1 MNDVRLF
8 NFVFLALKRWFQFN
22 LRIVITDFES
32 VMTLNNWEM
41 IAETRSYSF
50 RSRSRCRLCFTL
62 PNRTEWSTVP
72 RVTPELYDTKSYYQ
86 LIVSM
91 TVRETL

>member
-1 MNDVRLF
+1 MF

-22 LRIVITDFES
+22 VRIVIADFES

-50 RSRSRCRLCFTL
+50 RSRSRCRRCRLCFML
-62 PNRTEWSTVP
+62 PNRTELSTI
-72 RVTPELYDTKSYYQ
+72 PELYDTKSY
-86 LIVSM
+86 
-91 TVRETL
+91 